1 METKQEL
8 VVNSDKDMTIASE
21 KKISLAAKGDMAQSS
36 DKKMNISAKSQVGI
50 SCKASSIKLNGEMDL
65 KASKIKEN

>member
-1 METKQEL
+1 
-8 VVNSDKDMTIASE
+8 
-21 KKISLAAKGDMAQSS
+21 MAQSS

-50 SCKASSIKLNGEMDL
+50 SCKASSIKLNGAMDL